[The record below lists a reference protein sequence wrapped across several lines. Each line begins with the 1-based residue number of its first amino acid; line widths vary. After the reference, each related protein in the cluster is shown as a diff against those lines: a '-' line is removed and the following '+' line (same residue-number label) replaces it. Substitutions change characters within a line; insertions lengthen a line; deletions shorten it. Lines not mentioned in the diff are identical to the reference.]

1 VAKQFGGGRGS
12 LTLLRF
18 PGRPFSPYR
27 SIFVRICVALGALL
41 VAAIL
46 VFVEGDCYR
55 DNGEMGG
62 ITWID
67 ALYYATVSLSTTGY
81 GDITPVCESARL
93 VNVVVLTPL
102 RFIFLIVLVGT
113 TVEVLT
119 KRSRQ
124 EFRAHRWRKRVNA
137 HTIIIGFGVK
147 GRTAAKT
154 LLDSGVPR
162 DHIVIVT
169 PDHAALSEA
178 SKMGLVVVEGD
189 GRRDEVLIEAEIYKA
204 ANVIIATNADDT
216 SVLVTLTVRRLAP
229 SIYIVAAARESQN
242 AAVLRQSGANSIV
255 PTAESAGHL
264 LGLSISSPV
273 AGALMEDLLDTGRG
287 LEVIQRVVAETEFG
301 FVPTDIDQ
309 LGQIVLAIVR
319 DGIVH
324 RFDTSDIRSL
334 QAGDELVVIRHA
346 GKD

>member
-1 VAKQFGGGRGS
+1 MAKQFGGGRDS
-12 LTLLRF
+12 LTHLRF
-18 PGRPFSPYR
+18 PGRPFSPLR
-27 SIFVRICVALGALL
+27 SIAARISVALGALI

-46 VFVEGDCYR
+46 VFAEGDCYR

-93 VNVVVLTPL
+93 VNVVILTPL

-124 EFRAHRWRKRVNA
+124 EFRAHRWRKRVNE

-147 GRTAAKT
+147 GRAAANT

-169 PDHAALSEA
+169 PDHAALAEA

-189 GRRDEVLIEAEIYKA
+189 ARRDEVLIEAEIHKA

-216 SVLVTLTVRRLAP
+216 SVLVTLTVRRLVP
-229 SIYIVAAARESQN
+229 SINIVVSVRESQN

-264 LGLSISSPV
+264 LGLSIASPV
-273 AGALMEDLLDTGRG
+273 VGALMEDLLDTGRG
-287 LEVIQRVVAETEFG
+287 LEVIQRVVAEAELG
-301 FVPTDIDQ
+301 ALPADIDRS
-309 LGQIVLAIVR
+309 GQIVLAIVR
-319 DGIVH
+319 DGEVH
-324 RFDTSDIRSL
+324 RFDNSDIQSL

>member
-1 VAKQFGGGRGS
+1 VAKQFGGGMGS

-324 RFDTSDIRSL
+324 RFDTSDSRSL

>member
-1 VAKQFGGGRGS
+1 MAKQFGGGKDS
-12 LTLLRF
+12 LTHLRF
-18 PGRPFSPYR
+18 PSHPFSPLR
-27 SIFVRICVALGALL
+27 SIFARICVALGALI
-41 VAAIL
+41 VAAVL
-46 VFVEGDCYR
+46 VFAEGDCYR

-81 GDITPVCESARL
+81 GDITPVCESTRL
-93 VNVVVLTPL
+93 VNVVILTPL

-124 EFRAHRWRKRVNA
+124 EFRAHRWRKRVNE

-147 GRTAAKT
+147 GRAAANT

-169 PDHAALSEA
+169 PDHAALTEA

-189 GRRDEVLIEAEIYKA
+189 ARRDEVLTEAEIHKA

-216 SVLVTLTVRRLAP
+216 SVLVTLTVRRLVP
-229 SIYIVAAARESQN
+229 SINIVVSVRESQN

-264 LGLSISSPV
+264 LGLSIASPV
-273 AGALMEDLLDTGRG
+273 VGALMEDLLDTGRG
-287 LEVIQRVVAETEFG
+287 LEVIQRVVAEAELG
-301 FVPTDIDQ
+301 ALPTDIDRS
-309 LGQIVLAIVR
+309 GQIVLAIVR
-319 DGIVH
+319 DGEVH
-324 RFDTSDIRSL
+324 RFDNSDIESL

>member
-1 VAKQFGGGRGS
+1 MAKQFGSGRGS

-27 SIFVRICVALGALL
+27 SIFVRICVALGALI

-169 PDHAALSEA
+169 PDHAALSDA

-216 SVLVTLTVRRLAP
+216 SVLVTLTARRLAP

-264 LGLSISSPV
+264 LGLSIASPV

-287 LEVIQRVVAETEFG
+287 LEVIQRVVAEAEFG